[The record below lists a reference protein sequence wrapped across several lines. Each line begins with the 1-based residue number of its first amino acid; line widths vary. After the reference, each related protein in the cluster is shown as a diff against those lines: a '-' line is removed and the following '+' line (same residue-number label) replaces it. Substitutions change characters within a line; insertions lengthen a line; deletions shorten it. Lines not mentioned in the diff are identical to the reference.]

1 MAVTQISR
9 IQHRRGLEQDLPQLT
24 AAELGWSLDTR
35 RLYIGNGTIEEGAPV
50 VGVTRVLTEHDV
62 SDLTSNV
69 AFANY
74 TFVGNL
80 AGYTAQTG
88 ASALSPT
95 IRTYQQKLDDFVNVR
110 DFGAVGDNSTDDTS
124 AINRAIQQIYKST
137 VSPTESRAR
146 RTIYFPGGTY
156 LITSP
161 ILVPPYAKLVGDG
174 IGSSI
179 IKQSQ
184 ANQTVVKS
192 CDSLFQTDASIGTN
206 SAVTPKDIEIHN
218 IQFLNSNSSVTSP
231 IFVIDSSEN
240 VKLSSCRFNSA
251 AGTGF
256 YPNLVTILSS
266 SVLSHTIYFE
276 NCDFVNGG
284 NGLSVVGAG
293 VRSLKAIGC
302 TYDSLSN
309 VAVNLRDAKNY
320 VGVGNYFGTVG
331 SFMVTDGNNATF
343 ELGDHYDTNN
353 ILNTGLYL
361 GNLQYGMSQQYTLS
375 STPTVLSIIGPLIGA
390 NSAVTLDYEIRNQA
404 NARFGTITYVT
415 TSTQTVFDD
424 NYTETVNTVG
434 ANLFANSD
442 SLIASVSSG
451 TAVFKFAFKTFL

>member
-206 SAVTPKDIEIHN
+206 SANTPKDIEIHN

-240 VKLSSCRFNSA
+240 VKLSSC
-251 AGTGF
+251 
-256 YPNLVTILSS
+256 
-266 SVLSHTIYFE
+266 
-276 NCDFVNGG
+276 
-284 NGLSVVGAG
+284 
-293 VRSLKAIGC
+293 
-302 TYDSLSN
+302 
-309 VAVNLRDAKNY
+309 
-320 VGVGNYFGTVG
+320 
-331 SFMVTDGNNATF
+331 
-343 ELGDHYDTNN
+343 
-353 ILNTGLYL
+353 
-361 GNLQYGMSQQYTLS
+361 
-375 STPTVLSIIGPLIGA
+375 
-390 NSAVTLDYEIRNQA
+390 
-404 NARFGTITYVT
+404 
-415 TSTQTVFDD
+415 
-424 NYTETVNTVG
+424 
-434 ANLFANSD
+434 
-442 SLIASVSSG
+442 
-451 TAVFKFAFKTFL
+451 